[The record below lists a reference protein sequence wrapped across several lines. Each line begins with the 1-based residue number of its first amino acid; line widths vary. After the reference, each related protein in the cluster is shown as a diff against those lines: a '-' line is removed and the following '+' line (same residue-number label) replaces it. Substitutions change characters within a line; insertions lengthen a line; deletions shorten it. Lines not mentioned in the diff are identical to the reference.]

1 MIRVAA
7 NFRDRDGLLQSQQG
21 IADGILFV
29 PEYAEGSVGSSL
41 LVHVAAQGLV
51 AGLFIE
57 GVVAW
62 RRVQSTGTFAKG
74 TGVRVLSTHIERLNF
89 LLRWA
94 RGDVPSAHRGH
105 PRFPC
110 TERVLVS
117 FAGTARRSTQRL
129 VHGTLED
136 VSERGALL
144 VTPSPLVGASEL
156 LIDMH
161 DAGRTPFHARVV
173 WTAGNRS
180 GLVIGPTPHE
190 GERGWSTLVERVAR
204 SVDPEVR
211 IER

>member
-7 NFRDRDGLLQSQQG
+7 NFKDRDGLHRSQQG
-21 IADGILFV
+21 IAEGILFV
-29 PEYAEGSVGSSL
+29 PDYADGSVGSTL
-41 LVHVAAQGLV
+41 LVYVEAQGLV
-51 AGLFIE
+51 SGLFIE

-62 RRVQSTGTFAKG
+62 RRVQSAGGFAKG
-74 TGVRVLSTHIERLNF
+74 TGVRVLSPHMERLNF

-94 RGDVPSAHRGH
+94 KGDVASAQRGH

-110 TERVLVS
+110 AERVLVS
-117 FAGTARRSTQRL
+117 FAGTHRRSTQRL

-144 VTPSPLVGASEL
+144 VTPSPLVGASEIM
-156 LIDMH
+156 IDMH
-161 DAGRTPFHARVV
+161 DVTRTPIQARVV
-173 WTAGNRS
+173 WSSGNRS
-180 GLVIGPTPHE
+180 GLSIGSSAPD
-190 GERGWSTLVERVAR
+190 GDRGWSTLVERVAR